1 VFLKLSDDK
10 SRWPSARLHV
20 IAWAVQARAAIGYRQ
35 PCVIMYECLVTV
47 QRQTACMRVWACSVT
62 NCQLDRRRKIMYT
75 GTPTTPVQVR
85 VSKPTCYS
93 VIIGLVVMLSK
104 SKLRSRENVTGIFS
118 LTLQLDQSLLMHVDV
133 RHSHA
138 HVE

>member
-1 VFLKLSDDK
+1 
-10 SRWPSARLHV
+10 
-20 IAWAVQARAAIGYRQ
+20 
-35 PCVIMYECLVTV
+35 
-47 QRQTACMRVWACSVT
+47 
-62 NCQLDRRRKIMYT
+62 
-75 GTPTTPVQVR
+75 
-85 VSKPTCYS
+85 
-93 VIIGLVVMLSK
+93 MLSK